1 MMDAPDGDL
10 RIGHAER
17 DAAVEQLREAAA
29 EGRLTLDELDAR
41 IETAL
46 QSRTRAELRALLA
59 DLLPGQQL
67 EAAINPTALTAQH
80 AEPGWSWQDPLVLTA
95 KWDDVFRGG
104 PWQVPPF
111 LELNPVAGSVK
122 LDFSDARLSTR
133 VIDVSVVGAPATR
146 SSSCRAAGAWRC
158 PASRRAW
165 GRSSRPSTRAR
176 PGRCPSSWC
185 GDAPRWAAS
194 APGTPTGGTPS
205 GGSAGWPEAAGSSPR
220 TEGRL
225 G

>member
-1 MMDAPDGDL
+1 MDAPDGDL

-46 QSRTRAELRALLA
+46 QARTRAELRALLA

-67 EAAINPTALTAQH
+67 EAAINPTALTAPH

-133 VIDVSVVGAPATR
+133 VIDVSVVGG
-146 SSSCRAAGAWRC
+146 AGDAILIVPGGWGVEM
-158 PASRRAW
+158 SRIEKGLGSVKSTVDPRPTGTLPQLVVR
-165 GRSSRPSTRAR
+165 GRTSLGNIRAR
-176 PGRCPSSWC
+176 HPNWWDTKRRE
-185 GDAPRWAAS
+185 RWLAR
-194 APGTPTGGTPS
+194 GG
-205 GGSAGWPEAAGSSPR
+205 GVVAKN
-220 TEGRL
+220 
-225 G
+225 